1 MPNVNLSDARMRD
14 AVVKAESTR
23 QRRTIFY
30 QGPKKLPAYTRKVLK
45 GAVHQD
51 YDSMLE
57 IYKKPE
63 ALGAALA
70 EGDPEIDFERDGM
83 FLWDLSRVYINP
95 KEELVFRIQQ

>member
-23 QRRTIFY
+23 RRRTIFY

-51 YDSMLE
+51 YESMLE
-57 IYKKPE
+57 KYKTPE

-70 EGDPEIDFERDGM
+70 EGDPEICLLYTSPSPRDRQK
-83 FLWDLSRVYINP
+83 SRMP
-95 KEELVFRIQQ
+95 SSA